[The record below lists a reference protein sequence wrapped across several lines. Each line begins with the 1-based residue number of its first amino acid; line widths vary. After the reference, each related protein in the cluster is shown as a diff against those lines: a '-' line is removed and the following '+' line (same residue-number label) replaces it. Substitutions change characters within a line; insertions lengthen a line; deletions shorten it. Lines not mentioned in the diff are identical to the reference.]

1 LLSLNKNE
9 LGSLAPLLLNRLDS
23 HFILN
28 QTNGCLFGCHITGEV
43 SPVFCPFSD
52 DLLFGGVLYIILI
65 FMLLISPIMKRLLSI
80 LVLIFG
86 FTASAQV
93 DSTVKSLEIEVP
105 TVDAPT
111 YQLFPTEN
119 PWALLK
125 LNTVNGIVSQL
136 HYTISDNFEGELSL
150 NSYSLL
156 YDREEIIGRFTLYP
170 TQNLYNFILLDQI
183 DGRTWKVQW
192 NNDSDKRFMRRI
204 Y

>member
-1 LLSLNKNE
+1 
-9 LGSLAPLLLNRLDS
+9 
-23 HFILN
+23 
-28 QTNGCLFGCHITGEV
+28 
-43 SPVFCPFSD
+43 
-52 DLLFGGVLYIILI
+52 
-65 FMLLISPIMKRLLSI
+65 MLLISPIMIRLLSI
-80 LVLIFG
+80 LILILG

-93 DSTVKSLEIEVP
+93 DSTVKKLEIEVP
-105 TVDAPT
+105 TLDSPT

-170 TQNLYNFILLDQI
+170 TQNPYNFILLDQI

-192 NNDSDKRFMRRI
+192 NNDSDKRFMRHI